1 MEFLEDHRIF
11 YNARLEAIES
21 GDEEKLS
28 DPTVR
33 LVQEHKKLVDGI
45 RDARR
50 ETYDCCSVGINGEK
64 AKIEV
69 HDIPGLAALVASISS
84 MEGRREHLER
94 IINEISFLGTKLLS
108 DLEEEAM
115 EGRKDSFS
123 ASDGEAFRAGAKANK
138 MVSDVK
144 LSLKKVGIE

>member
-45 RDARR
+45 KKARA
-50 ETYDCCSVGINGEK
+50 ETFGCCHVAIDSERG
-64 AKIEV
+64 KIAV
-69 HDIPGLAALVASISS
+69 DDISGLAALSGSIDR
-84 MEGRREHLER
+84 MRARQEHLER

-123 ASDGEAFRAGAKANK
+123 APDGEAFQRGARANK
-138 MVSDVK
+138 MISDAK

>member
-33 LVQEHKKLVDGI
+33 LVQEHKAMVDGI
-45 RDARR
+45 KKARA
-50 ETYDCCSVGINGEK
+50 ETYDCCSIGVNGEK
-64 AKIEV
+64 AKVEV
-69 HDIPGLAALVASISS
+69 HDIPRLQQIAASIVS
-84 MEGRREHLER
+84 MQSRKEHLER
-94 IINEISFLGTKLLS
+94 IINEISFLGAKLLS
-108 DLEEEAM
+108 DLEKEAM

-123 ASDGEAFRAGAKANK
+123 APSGEAFRAGAKANK
-138 MVSDVK
+138 MISDAR

>member
-21 GDEEKLS
+21 GDEEKRS

-45 RDARR
+45 KKARA
-50 ETYDCCSVGINGEK
+50 ETFGCCHVGIDSEK
-64 AKIEV
+64 AKIV
-69 HDIPGLAALVASISS
+69 VDDPGALAALNDSIAR
-84 MEGRREHLER
+84 MEARREHLER
-94 IINEISFLGTKLLS
+94 IINEISYLGTKLFS
-108 DLEEEAM
+108 DLEEEAK

-123 ASDGEAFRAGAKANK
+123 APDSEAFRAGARANK
-138 MVSDVK
+138 WLSGAR

>member
-21 GDEEKLS
+21 GDEEKRS

-45 RDARR
+45 KKARA
-50 ETYDCCSVGINGEK
+50 ETFGCCHVAIDREK
-64 AKIEV
+64 ASLAV
-69 HDIPGLAALVASISS
+69 DDIPGLTALVASINRMQS
-84 MEGRREHLER
+84 RKEHLER

-108 DLEEEAM
+108 DLEKEAM

-123 ASDGEAFRAGAKANK
+123 APDGEAFRAGAKANK
-138 MVSDVK
+138 MISDVR

>member
-11 YNARLEAIES
+11 YNARLEVIES

-45 RDARR
+45 KKARAETFGCCHVAIDR
-50 ETYDCCSVGINGEK
+50 ERG
-64 AKIEV
+64 KIEV
-69 HDIPGLAALVASISS
+69 DDIPGLAALAASISS
-84 MEGRREHLER
+84 MEARKEHLER

-115 EGRKDSFS
+115 EWRKDSFS

-138 MVSDVK
+138 MLSDAK

>member
-1 MEFLEDHRIF
+1 MEFQEDHRIF
-11 YNARLEAIES
+11 YNARLEAIDS

-45 RDARR
+45 KKARAETFGCCHVAIDR
-50 ETYDCCSVGINGEK
+50 ERG
-64 AKIEV
+64 KIEV
-69 HDIPGLAALVASISS
+69 DDIPRLQQIAASISS

-123 ASDGEAFRAGAKANK
+123 APDGEAFRAGAKANK
-138 MVSDVK
+138 MISDAR

>member
-11 YNARLEAIES
+11 YNARLDAIES

-33 LVQEHKKLVDGI
+33 LVLEHKSLADGI
-45 RDARR
+45 KKARR
-50 ETYDCCSVGINGEK
+50 ETYDCCHVAIDRERG
-64 AKIEV
+64 KIEV
-69 HDIPGLAALVASISS
+69 DDIPRLQQIAASISS

-94 IINEISFLGTKLLS
+94 IINEISFLGAKLLS

-123 ASDGEAFRAGAKANK
+123 APDSDAFRTGARANK
-138 MVSDVK
+138 MLSDAR

>member
-1 MEFLEDHRIF
+1 MEFQEDHRIF

-45 RDARR
+45 KKARA
-50 ETYDCCSVGINGEK
+50 ETFDCCSVGINGEK

-69 HDIPGLAALVASISS
+69 HDIPGLAALAASISS
-84 MEGRREHLER
+84 MQARQEHLER

-123 ASDGEAFRAGAKANK
+123 APDGEAFRRGARATK
-138 MVSDVK
+138 MISDAR